1 MEKEVEKKNRI
12 VGVQKEPLERLL
24 VIQRTISEAILD
36 CMKNG
41 KFKMVMEYDPEFP
54 KVIFTMYSSG
64 CEEQPCKKMEF

>member
-1 MEKEVEKKNRI
+1 MGKEIEKNNRM
-12 VGVQKEPLERLL
+12 VGVPKEPLERLT

-54 KVIFTMYSSG
+54 KVIFTMYTSD